1 MAERDV
7 LILGG
12 GGQVG
17 QMLQFIDWPE
27 GVRLHAPT
35 REALDLSDPA
45 AIARAVAAREWA
57 LVVNAAA
64 YTAVDKAEEDV
75 AAAWTLNALAPAV
88 LAHETAEAG
97 VPLVHLST
105 DYVFDGS
112 KDGAYVETDPVAPLG
127 VYGASKEGGEQGVRT
142 GNPAHVILRTAW
154 VYGPDRANFVKT
166 MLRVGK
172 ERDALRVVN
181 DQIGCPTSTGDI
193 ASAICTVAE
202 AIWAHE
208 ANWGTYHLAG
218 TGDATWHA
226 FASKIFEIV
235 GKRWERLPTVHPIPT
250 SDYPTPAARPAN
262 SRLDCAKLERDYGFR
277 ARAWDGALAET
288 VNTLIANGGHD

>member
-1 MAERDV
+1 MARDV

-17 QMLQFIDWPE
+17 QMLQFIDWPG
-27 GVRLHAPT
+27 GVTLHAPA
-35 REALDLSDPA
+35 RDAVDLTDPA
-45 AIARAVAAREWA
+45 AIARAVAERPYA

-75 AAAWTLNALAPAV
+75 AAAWTLNAVAPAV
-88 LAHETAEAG
+88 LAHETAKAG
-97 VPLVHLST
+97 IPLVHLST

-112 KDGAYVETDPVAPLG
+112 KDAPYTEDDPVAPLG

-142 GNPAHVILRTAW
+142 SNPQHVILRTAW

-172 ERDALRVVN
+172 DRAELNVVS
-181 DQIGCPTSTGDI
+181 DQVGNPTNTGDI
-193 ASAICTVAE
+193 ARAIRTIAE
-202 AIWAHE
+202 TIWADGAH
-208 ANWGTYHLAG
+208 WGTYHLAG
-218 TGDATWHA
+218 TGDASWHA
-226 FASKIFEIV
+226 FATKIFEIV
-235 GKRWERLPTVHPIPT
+235 GPRWETLPTVHPIPT
-250 SDYPTPAARPAN
+250 SDYPTPATRPAN

-277 ARAWDGALAET
+277 ARDWGGALAET
-288 VNTLIANGGHD
+288 VNTLLASD